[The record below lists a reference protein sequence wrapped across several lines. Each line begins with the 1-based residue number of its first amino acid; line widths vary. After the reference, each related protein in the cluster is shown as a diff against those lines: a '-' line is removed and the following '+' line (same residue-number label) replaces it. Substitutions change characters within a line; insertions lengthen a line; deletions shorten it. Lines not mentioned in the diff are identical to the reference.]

1 MSRKFFLPDFKF
13 VCESYGRFKEGPLN
27 QSLMRALLL
36 RNMHMGRA
44 KLPESP
50 ELGSCKAQGLPDEE
64 GGLRCFCNK
73 RLANYL
79 LGLARWKN
87 KHNVAARADRLMWG
101 DRSVGGYCGI

>member
-1 MSRKFFLPDFKF
+1 
-13 VCESYGRFKEGPLN
+13 
-27 QSLMRALLL
+27 MRALLL

-44 KLPESP
+44 KLPVSP

-64 GGLRCFCNK
+64 CGLRCFCNK

-101 DRSVGGYCGI
+101 IDVLVGIVESNSGRKQVSQSIGLRPRTQL

>member
-1 MSRKFFLPDFKF
+1 
-13 VCESYGRFKEGPLN
+13 
-27 QSLMRALLL
+27 MRALLL

-44 KLPESP
+44 KLPVSP

-101 DRSVGGYCGI
+101 DLSRGFLGVPTAGWRSAPAYSQRGSTRG